1 MYLKSHIPTGSLKR
15 ERMLHD
21 LIPSFDKEIEA
32 LNDLAPTGWIMGFN
46 LTYQGPEHL
55 HNAYPDKWRDIY
67 QERNYFF
74 SDPIAR
80 WTIENEGWTRW
91 SAVKQTTFDMPF
103 MHAAQQFGL
112 NFGVAISRKTDLKR
126 SFLTLSHPTSEFTD
140 AQIIEVVTKFNAWT
154 DLVLDRASLTSGE
167 LDVLGCLRDGLG
179 QRAISEKLGIAEA
192 TVTQRAQKA
201 CAKLGAKTRTQ
212 AVAIA
217 VARNYL

>member
-1 MYLKSHIPTGSLKR
+1 
-15 ERMLHD
+15 MLHD
-21 LIPSFDKEIEA
+21 LIPHFDQEIDA
-32 LNDLAPTGWIMGFN
+32 LHNLAPAGWIMGFN

-74 SDPIAR
+74 SDPVAR
-80 WTIENEGWTRW
+80 WTIEQEGWVRW
-91 SAVKQTTFDMPF
+91 SDVKKSALDMPF

-126 SFLTLSHPTSEFTD
+126 SFLTLSHPSREFAD
-140 AQIIEVVTKFNAWT
+140 DEIIKVVTKFNHWT
-154 DLVLDRASLTSGE
+154 DLVLNRASLTAGE
-167 LDVLGCLRDGLG
+167 LDVLAGLRDGLG
-179 QRAISEKLGIAEA
+179 QRAIAEKLGIAEA

-201 CAKLGAKTRTQ
+201 CSKLAAKTRTQ

-217 VARNYL
+217 VARNFI